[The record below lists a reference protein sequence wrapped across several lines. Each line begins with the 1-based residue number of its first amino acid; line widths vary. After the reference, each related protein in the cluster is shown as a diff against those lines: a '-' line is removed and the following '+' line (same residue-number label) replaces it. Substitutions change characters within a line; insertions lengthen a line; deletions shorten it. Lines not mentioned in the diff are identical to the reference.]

1 MALRVEIVDSLG
13 SLLEPLAE
21 LLRTPT
27 GALLMPELVAI
38 PGIGVRL
45 WLSEEL
51 ARRLGTASAASS
63 DGITTNIEF
72 VFIGGLVARALGS
85 REAHDAWQVERLTF
99 WVLQVIANEPQ
110 LVPQNRRAE
119 GLLLAALGTALGILA
134 GLYMGYVM
142 VAGISASGIFR
153 MQYTFPLAGVL
164 AATAAGLLF
173 GVLAALVPVR
183 QAARMQIIAALRY
196 E

>member
-27 GALLMPELVAI
+27 GALLLPELVAI

-72 VFIGGLVARALGS
+72 IFIGGLVARALGS

-110 LVPQNRRAE
+110 LVPPNRRGE
-119 GLLLAALGTALGILA
+119 GLLPAARRIADLIDRYHMHRSLMIQAWANNSPTL
-134 GLYMGYVM
+134 
-142 VAGISASGIFR
+142 
-153 MQYTFPLAGVL
+153 
-164 AATAAGLLF
+164 TAADGW
-173 GVLAALVPVR
+173 A
-183 QAARMQIIAALRY
+183 
-196 E
+196 

>member
-1 MALRVEIVDSLG
+1 MALRVQIVDSLG

-72 VFIGGLVARALGS
+72 IFICGLVARARCEKCGQDFLVGYS
-85 REAHDAWQVERLTF
+85 CKGRSVRECALVFRGE
-99 WVLQVIANEPQ
+99 Q
-110 LVPQNRRAE
+110 LVLRDAE
-119 GLLLAALGTALGILA
+119 CWCWNSDLSFV
-134 GLYMGYVM
+134 Y
-142 VAGISASGIFR
+142 F
-153 MQYTFPLAGVL
+153 
-164 AATAAGLLF
+164 
-173 GVLAALVPVR
+173 
-183 QAARMQIIAALRY
+183 
-196 E
+196 